1 MSSPTKEEPMSA
13 QNRSPVIV
21 AKLDLSDE
29 HQRIMHDCIRRTHS
43 GRWPLW
49 RALAMRQVGPYIFEA
64 AYCQSRSRRA
74 SRQASFCLLRWEPMT
89 CAVKWYDMPSRR
101 AALAALKAAADAV
114 APTLLH
120 AA

>member
-1 MSSPTKEEPMSA
+1 MPP
-13 QNRSPVIV
+13 QNRPPVIV
-21 AKLDLSDE
+21 ANLDLSDE
-29 HQRIMHDCIRRTHS
+29 HQRTMHDTIRRSHC

-64 AYCQSRSRRA
+64 ACCPPRSRRT
-74 SRQASFCLLRWEPMT
+74 SRRASFCLLRWEPAA
-89 CAVKWYDMPSRR
+89 CALKWYEMPSRR
-101 AALAALKAAADAV
+101 AALAALKAAVEAV

>member
-1 MSSPTKEEPMSA
+1 MSP
-13 QNRSPVIV
+13 QNGPPVIV

-29 HQRIMHDCIRRTHS
+29 HQRTMHDTIRRSHI

-64 AYCQSRSRRA
+64 ARWQRRSRA
-74 SRQASFCLLRWEPMT
+74 SRRASFCLLRWEPSV
-89 CAVKWYDMPSRR
+89 CALKWYDMPSRG
-101 AALAALKAAADAV
+101 AALAALKAAAEAG